1 MDLYLN
7 NCLKAAE
14 AAASKAASGNLK
26 TDKDTCST
34 KRQKPVVPKIGPSS
48 LLDLPLGAKLP
59 IIPGSTNIFYTTNI
73 SEKLY
78 RPSFGF
84 NLSDPYCRLMET
96 TYQSLHDPHLK
107 AYFRRKDMLKK
118 LRQGGY
124 ITSNNKVICSL
135 KELNKYRQYLTTL
148 KIDFERNYV
157 REQKIIESQ
166 VNKLNE
172 ERRAC
177 DEAAAAASFQQW
189 LLREG
194 KKTSPHQDH
203 IIKRRHLRM
212 INKELDKIEDT
223 LGRRNTLQ
231 LEEEDRLHWHNVQ
244 TKLNQHKEIEEEW
257 QSKEMTLLS
266 KIGEEVK
273 REAKADEHRRKIREE
288 INQKKQ
294 VMLQKRMAY
303 HLQKLQEKDSKEE
316 SVKKKR
322 EATVPESKRQ
332 PETASSI
339 TQKRSSLAEENTSPE
354 HLERKSSISSLRTS
368 FSDERL
374 LQESWIAEQRQLAES
389 RESKSTSQATKP
401 SFDEEKSSFYE
412 LLETKFSSTGTRRS
426 SLPDEQIL
434 HEFMEPKHHRH
445 PSMKK
450 TSFAEQTLF
459 YEPTEQKYGPATTKR
474 SSFINQK
481 FIGDLLEARYLY
493 PNTMRAS
500 FTDHR
505 LKEDNLETKSPP
517 NVKKTSFDE
526 DRSFQ
531 QLMDAITPPQYI
543 KKTSF
548 ADQKSSQESLG
559 SKRSSLYSQS
569 HKFFVKTSA
578 SLPPQQR
585 SGPNTTE
592 PKYDRETSRRSH
604 HSLDR
609 GTKRISIPASSH
621 TSQATEVSRQSLHDI
636 PKQEANIPFQNTH
649 KQRK

>member
-34 KRQKPVVPKIGPSS
+34 KKQKPVVPKIGPSS

-124 ITSNNKVICSL
+124 ITSNNK
-135 KELNKYRQYLTTL
+135 
-148 KIDFERNYV
+148 
-157 REQKIIESQ
+157 KIIESQ

-194 KKTSPHQDH
+194 KKTSPHQDQ

-244 TKLNQHKEIEEEW
+244 TKLNQHKQIEEEW
-257 QSKEMTLLS
+257 QSKEMALLS

-294 VMLQKRMAY
+294 VMLQKRIAY

-374 LQESWIAEQRQLAES
+374 LQESWIDEQRQLAES

-412 LLETKFSSTGTRRS
+412 LLETKFSSTGARRS
-426 SLPDEQIL
+426 SLPDEQTL

-493 PNTMRAS
+493 PNTMRPS
-500 FTDHR
+500 FTDPR

-592 PKYDRETSRRSH
+592 QKHDRETSRRSH

>member
-34 KRQKPVVPKIGPSS
+34 KRQKPIVPKIGPSS

-172 ERRAC
+172 ERHAC
-177 DEAAAAASFQQW
+177 ANAAAAASFQQW

-194 KKTSPHQDH
+194 KKTSPHQDR
-203 IIKRRHLRM
+203 IIKRRHLCM

-223 LGRRNTLQ
+223 LGRRNTVQ
-231 LEEEDRLHWHNVQ
+231 LEEENRLHWYSVQ
-244 TKLNQHKEIEEEW
+244 TKLNQHKQIEEEW
-257 QSKEMTLLS
+257 QSKEMKLLS
-266 KIGEEVK
+266 KIGVEVK
-273 REAKADEHRRKIREE
+273 RDAKADEHRRKIREE
-288 INQKKQ
+288 INQKKK
-294 VMLQKRMAY
+294 VLLQKRMAY
-303 HLQKLQEKDSKEE
+303 HLQKLQEKDKKEE
-316 SVKKKR
+316 KR
-322 EATVPESKRQ
+322 EASVPESKRQ
-332 PETASSI
+332 PETV
-339 TQKRSSLAEENTSPE
+339 SP
-354 HLERKSSISSLRTS
+354 
-368 FSDERL
+368 
-374 LQESWIAEQRQLAES
+374 
-389 RESKSTSQATKP
+389 
-401 SFDEEKSSFYE
+401 
-412 LLETKFSSTGTRRS
+412 TGTRRS

-434 HEFMEPKHHRH
+434 HEFMETKHHRH
-445 PSMKK
+445 PRVKK

-459 YEPTEQKYGPATTKR
+459 YEPTEQKY
-474 SSFINQK
+474 
-481 FIGDLLEARYLY
+481 LY
-493 PNTMRAS
+493 QNTMKTS
-500 FTDHR
+500 FTDQR
-505 LKEDNLETKSPP
+505 LKEDNLETKCDHSPSP
-517 NVKKTSFDE
+517 VQSRAPTTVALSLFFSDT
-526 DRSFQ
+526 Q
-531 QLMDAITPPQYI
+531 CLPLLLTPL
-543 KKTSF
+543 S
-548 ADQKSSQESLG
+548 
-559 SKRSSLYSQS
+559 
-569 HKFFVKTSA
+569 
-578 SLPPQQR
+578 
-585 SGPNTTE
+585 
-592 PKYDRETSRRSH
+592 
-604 HSLDR
+604 
-609 GTKRISIPASSH
+609 
-621 TSQATEVSRQSLHDI
+621 
-636 PKQEANIPFQNTH
+636 
-649 KQRK
+649 